1 MGTHPIFESDFDCL
15 TDMPP
20 VAPVTRAVIEGIVKQ
35 HRVVV
40 FSKTWCPFCAK
51 VKDLFKSK
59 YINFFKVELD
69 KDPQG
74 ELYQTILKEMTG
86 QSSVPNVWINGNHV
100 GGCDDT
106 VALNEADKLVPMVN
120 PKAAVE
126 HEFDYDLVVIGGGSG
141 GLAASKEAA
150 ALGKKVAVLDF
161 VKPTPLG
168 TTWGLGGTCVNVGCI
183 PKKLMH
189 QAALLGEAI
198 KDSSKF
204 GWEADQEKV
213 KHNWET
219 MVQGVQDY
227 IGGLNWNYKL
237 ELRDKNVKYL
247 NSYGVIKDKHTIE
260 CTNKRGKVEAITSQN
275 IVIATG
281 ERPVYLDIP
290 GVEHCISSDDLF
302 SLPQHPGKT
311 LVVGASYVA
320 LECAGFLKGVGV
332 DTTVMVRSIYLRGFD
347 QQCANIVGNYLEKE
361 VACNIVRPAVPVSIQ
376 KLDSGKLSVVME
388 VTKDGQKTQTTDEF
402 DTVMLAIG
410 RTPCT
415 SGIGLEN
422 INVELTKKGKVVVND
437 REETNVENVY
447 AIGDILD
454 GRLELTPVAIQAGRL
469 LARRMFGGSEELM
482 DYDRVATT
490 VFTPLEYSACGLS
503 EEAALEKHGEANIEV
518 YHRKFWPLEWTVAGK
533 DPNLCYMKAITL
545 RHEQDEPII
554 GLHYVGPQAG
564 EVMQGFS
571 AAMKSGLTK
580 KILDGTV
587 GIHPVNAEWFTDL
600 QVTKRSGVELQNSGC

>member
-20 VAPVTRAVIEGIVKQ
+20 VSPVTRAVIEGIVKQ

-213 KHNWET
+213 NHNWES

-347 QQCANIVGNYLEKE
+347 QQCANIVGNYLGKRFN
-361 VACNIVRPAVPVSIQ
+361 ATL
-376 KLDSGKLSVVME
+376 LDP
-388 VTKDGQKTQTTDEF
+388 
-402 DTVMLAIG
+402 
-410 RTPCT
+410 PCQFPFKSWT
-415 SGIGLEN
+415 LEN
-422 INVELTKKGKVVVND
+422 
-437 REETNVENVY
+437 
-447 AIGDILD
+447 
-454 GRLELTPVAIQAGRL
+454 
-469 LARRMFGGSEELM
+469 
-482 DYDRVATT
+482 
-490 VFTPLEYSACGLS
+490 
-503 EEAALEKHGEANIEV
+503 
-518 YHRKFWPLEWTVAGK
+518 
-533 DPNLCYMKAITL
+533 
-545 RHEQDEPII
+545 
-554 GLHYVGPQAG
+554 
-564 EVMQGFS
+564 
-571 AAMKSGLTK
+571 
-580 KILDGTV
+580 
-587 GIHPVNAEWFTDL
+587 
-600 QVTKRSGVELQNSGC
+600 